1 MNKYDWSK
9 EKVEIAV
16 KNNFCYSDVLRAL
29 DIPVKGNNSET
40 LKNKIKEYNIDTSH
54 FTFISSQKGKSQKT
68 SVSNYLKKGSKIKT
82 FSLKLKLIESGLKEN
97 KCEIC
102 GCTEWLGKPLNCQLH
117 HIDGDNTNNE
127 LSNLQMLCPNCH
139 SQTDNYCGSANKTE
153 KEKVYCTVCGREI
166 NGRSES
172 GLCVSCAGK
181 KRAQRERGSS
191 IEPSKEELSQLI
203 IEKSFSEIGRMFK
216 VTDNT
221 IRKWCRKH
229 NLPTTKTEMGLIN
242 LSVIPIKKC
251 DNCGKEFKPKTRTQ
265 RFCSDKC
272 QREFQTNHG
281 GFENSPILKN
291 LISKETLIELHKDL
305 SWSQIAKKFN
315 TTRNCI
321 NSLRKQYGIYNY
333 SK

>member
-1 MNKYDWSK
+1 MHKYDWSK
-9 EKVEIAV
+9 EKVETAV

-29 DIPVKGNNSET
+29 NIPVKGNNGET

-54 FTFISSQKGKSQKT
+54 FTFVSSQKGKSQKT
-68 SVSNYLKKGSKIKT
+68 SVNDYLRKGSRIKT
-82 FSLKLKLIESGLKEN
+82 YDLKLKLIEAGLKKN

-153 KEKVYCTVCGREI
+153 KEKIYCIACGREI
-166 NGRSES
+166 KGRSES

-203 IEKSFSEIGRMFK
+203 VEKTFSEIGR
-216 VTDNT
+216 
-221 IRKWCRKH
+221 
-229 NLPTTKTEMGLIN
+229 
-242 LSVIPIKKC
+242 KC
-251 DNCGKEFKPKTRTQ
+251 DNCGKEFKPKSRTQ

-281 GFENSPILKN
+281 GFKDTPVLKEF
-291 LISKETLIELHKDL
+291 IPKETLIELHKDL
-305 SWSQIAKKFN
+305 SWDQIAKKFN